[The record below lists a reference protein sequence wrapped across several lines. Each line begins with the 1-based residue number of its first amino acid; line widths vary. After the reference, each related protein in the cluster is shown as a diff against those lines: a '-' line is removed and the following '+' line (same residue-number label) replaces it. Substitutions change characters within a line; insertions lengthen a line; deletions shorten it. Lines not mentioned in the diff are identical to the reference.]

1 MDQLDLSTVN
11 HHRIY
16 TDLQTVK
23 ILLTAVFLFQSVWA
37 QSPKKTYLKAEE
49 IIYNPGG
56 SKPGRYMITYKD
68 FEDVRID
75 GDMDG
80 QIDLWYI
87 KKGTTEIY
95 THFENGQAKHWQVR
109 LGGNT
114 VREAAY
120 SLSQGKWEISNFNS
134 RKPLLMNLQEEG
146 CEVSTI
152 QKKLKSFTADVSYM
166 TVASSAEELLLDSS
180 CVKNLSSDD
189 KRTVVKN
196 ISQAL
201 VNPTIQTCL
210 NNPKFQEAV
219 SEDKFAISG
228 KLLAAKFELQKAQL
242 SQQPKH
248 YGPLLKCEKAEGQN
262 KTLTTDESTGFIHLD
277 LEKAKNKPTIAG
289 LGKAPIISAEG
300 ITHELLHR
308 AGLKKE
314 SEVKAVEDLCAKLK
328 KGEALGSDNSVQ
340 SIMGAISVD
349 EGAKETAK
357 KSEGNTQQ
365 VVKDSAKKAPVTK
378 TDSNSAPSAPAPKS
392 GTEIAA
398 KAATA
403 NIPVELTVAQTQIPP
418 ANTLSESIS
427 NPAPVTEAGSQQA
440 LVRSASES
448 SGMLRM
454 ANNLAGSFS
463 TQAVA
468 ADTGSASGGSGS
480 KEVSRSVASTGA
492 PIKASNG
499 NPASD
504 LLKAS
509 ARTLSAGD
517 RVVEEITIDGPS
529 TAQKAAPTRS
539 ANVASASA
547 PTDRQAPSSTNEAS
561 RAPASQGSASGEVG
575 SGMAAGGGGGG
586 FASPSGSV
594 GSSLGFS
601 GGGSA
606 GAPVR
611 GPAATNPEPATNTP
625 AKSNSKQEVGSSSAG
640 SREKII
646 TDISRNTYKETKQ
659 KLSDPEFGKQLE
671 SQKITILDLYGN
683 STGAKKG
690 EVIFLDQGDR
700 FVRQK

>member
-1 MDQLDLSTVN
+1 M
-11 HHRIY
+11 
-16 TDLQTVK
+16 K
-23 ILLTAVFLFQSVWA
+23 ILVTAIFLFQSLWA

-49 IIYNPGG
+49 VIYNPGG
-56 SKPGRYMITYKD
+56 SKPGRYIVSYKD
-68 FEDVRID
+68 FEDIRID
-75 GDMDG
+75 GDLDG
-80 QIDLWYI
+80 QIDFWYLR
-87 KKGTTEIY
+87 KGTTEVF
-95 THFENGQAKHWQVR
+95 TRFENGQPKRWDVR
-109 LGGNT
+109 LGGKT
-114 VREAAY
+114 VREASYTLKEGQWLLADVNTRHR
-120 SLSQGKWEISNFNS
+120 SL
-134 RKPLLMNLQEEG
+134 LNLEDEG
-146 CEVSTI
+146 CETASI
-152 QKKLKSFTADVSYM
+152 QKKLKAFTTDVKEGALKKAVS
-166 TVASSAEELLLDSS
+166 EFLIDES
-180 CVKNLSSDD
+180 CKQNLAA
-189 KRTVVKN
+189 TEQPMVVSRITKA
-196 ISQAL
+196 IMEDEVQA
-201 VNPTIQTCL
+201 CL
-210 NNPKFQEAV
+210 NDPKFQEAV
-219 SEDKFAISG
+219 SGNKIAISG

-242 SQQPKH
+242 SQQPKN
-248 YGPLLKCEKAEGQN
+248 YGPLLKCEKADGQE
-262 KTLTTDESTGFIHLD
+262 KTLSTDESTGFIHFD
-277 LEKAKNKPTIAG
+277 LEKARSKPTVAG
-289 LGKAPIISAEG
+289 LGKAPILSTEG

-308 AGLKKE
+308 AGLKSE
-314 SEVKAVEDLCAKLK
+314 SEVKTVEGLCQKLK
-328 KGEALGSDNSVQ
+328 IGMPLGSDNTVAT
-340 SIMGAISVD
+340 IMGAISVQ
-349 EGAKETAK
+349 EGTKKTAE

-365 VVKDSAKKAPVTK
+365 VVKDSATK
-378 TDSNSAPSAPAPKS
+378 TPVAKTDTNSAPSAPAPKS

-403 NIPVELTVAQTQIPP
+403 NIPTELTVAQTQIPP

-468 ADTGSASGGSGS
+468 ADTGGASGGSGS
-480 KEVSRSVASTGA
+480 KEVSRSFASTGA

-529 TAQKAAPTRS
+529 TAQQAAPTRS
-539 ANVASASA
+539 AN
-547 PTDRQAPSSTNEAS
+547 QAPNSTNEAS
-561 RAPASQGSASGEVG
+561 RAPASQGSASAEVG

-586 FASPSGSV
+586 FASSGGSA

-606 GAPVR
+606 GSPVR

-625 AKSNSKQEVGSSSAG
+625 AISNSKQEVGSSSVG
-640 SREKII
+640 SRDKII
-646 TDISRNTYKETKQ
+646 TDISRSTYRETKQ

-690 EVIFLDQGDR
+690 DVIFLDQGDR